1 MKMKRLTIVAA
12 VIATATTL
20 QAQTY
25 NDTVR
30 THTWSIYGQ
39 GGVSYYH
46 GMRGADVSDSRR
58 PISPDAAVGLK
69 YNIKPWVR
77 IGLNLEYTMLKAT
90 GKHVASSTVTKNDFV
105 ITDPSTGKTYPA
117 PLETKID
124 RIQNRYNMHYAMADL
139 NFDFNIMEFWHNRKA
154 QKFNLWLGVGA
165 GYLHGWNRFSATTS
179 YRELAVAKG
188 EGYYN
193 VYSHDYLTSDVEKKQ
208 VNALYIPVSL
218 SFEYDITPRWT
229 IGLIGQYKYL
239 PLDND
244 LTPKGIV
251 SGGLVLRYNF
261 VGKHMPTNKALY
273 YNTLAEQQEMKD
285 AYERQ
290 LQDKQRENDGL
301 QSKLRK
307 SQQENADLKAL
318 VEDCQNANAKVNG
331 HDVYFPVN
339 KTKIIE
345 QERIRL
351 NDFIASL
358 KEQKNYKLTI
368 IGEASSDGPS
378 SKNFKLSEGRLNNVV
393 DYLKKKGIEDF
404 SIKLEKAVGDSNGC
418 PDIKCRRV
426 QITVE

>member
-12 VIATATTL
+12 VITTATTL

-208 VNALYIPVSL
+208 VNIYTA
-218 SFEYDITPRWT
+218 T
-229 IGLIGQYKYL
+229 
-239 PLDND
+239 
-244 LTPKGIV
+244 
-251 SGGLVLRYNF
+251 
-261 VGKHMPTNKALY
+261 
-273 YNTLAEQQEMKD
+273 
-285 AYERQ
+285 
-290 LQDKQRENDGL
+290 
-301 QSKLRK
+301 
-307 SQQENADLKAL
+307 
-318 VEDCQNANAKVNG
+318 AN
-331 HDVYFPVN
+331 
-339 KTKIIE
+339 
-345 QERIRL
+345 
-351 NDFIASL
+351 
-358 KEQKNYKLTI
+358 
-368 IGEASSDGPS
+368 
-378 SKNFKLSEGRLNNVV
+378 
-393 DYLKKKGIEDF
+393 
-404 SIKLEKAVGDSNGC
+404 LE
-418 PDIKCRRV
+418 
-426 QITVE
+426 